1 MEAVK
6 LAALRVSPDLDAG
19 KYTAGAAQIDAAND
33 SIARSSVAAGNAV
46 QQMGPKV
53 SEAGNLVARLSHQ
66 YIDGYGTS
74 AKFQKGLDNLQ
85 RAIETGNIE
94 MAQSEAILE
103 GMYRRLG
110 ILANAEDLAAAGQH
124 QLAAAAA
131 NANAKIAA
139 QEAIAEGAAN
149 GNRRLG
155 DMSKYAAMQQRNLVF
170 QLNDVAVSLA
180 SGMNPLMVFMQQ
192 GSQIATIYGP
202 EEGGVGRALQETGNL
217 ALGLVSKFWPIAGA
231 VAGATAAIAGMT
243 YEINRTSDVTVG
255 FGDTALATWQVISNG
270 IYQWIK
276 PAIEAVAPW
285 FAAAWDWV
293 TGTTRD
299 VGNFIVR
306 EVVGAT
312 DIISTTLASIPD
324 GLVIAFEAGAQ
335 AISDV
340 LTFIAQESI
349 ATVNG
354 LINNINGLSRATG
367 MGDLI
372 STLGDPNKIAPYS
385 KVDLGGAAAVDRMGA
400 RWGDLGKRSDALAQ
414 RDFMGEFF
422 GAVSGQSQANALARL
437 AEDADKAS
445 GSLAAANDN
454 FGAFLDK
461 VNEGQMVFED
471 TRSPLEELGA
481 ELGRLDMML
490 AEGVISWDTYQRAA
504 TQAITNTASTVLGS
518 IGQMTGMLAQA
529 FEDNKALAIA
539 NAVVKGGEAV
549 VSSYAAGSSL
559 GGPIL
564 GAVFAGI
571 AAATTAKQIADIAS
585 SNKDSRSLGGG
596 AAAAAPSIPTAPVA
610 AAGGRSLSVSLHGEY
625 QRTSSVRDLVEQI
638 VEYFGDRDLQLNLS
652 HQ

>member
-19 KYTAGAAQIDAAND
+19 KYVAGAAQVDAAND
-33 SIARSSVAAGNAV
+33 SIARSSMAAGNAV
-46 QQMGPKV
+46 QQVGPKV

-66 YIDGYGTS
+66 YIDGYGTA

-139 QEAIAEGAAN
+139 QEAIFDGAAN
-149 GNRRLG
+149 ANRRLG
-155 DMSKYAAMQQRNLVF
+155 DSTKYAAAQQRNLVF
-170 QLNDVAVSLA
+170 QLNDVVVSLA
-180 SGMNPLMVFMQQ
+180 SGMNPIMVFMQQ
-192 GSQIATIYGP
+192 GSQLATIYGP
-202 EEGGVGRALQETGNL
+202 EEGGLGKALQETGRL
-217 ALGLVSKFWPIAGA
+217 ALGLVTKFWPIAAAVGLSTAA
-231 VAGATAAIAGMT
+231 VAGMTEAINEAS
-243 YEINRTSDVTVG
+243 NVTVT
-255 FGDTALATWQVISNG
+255 FGDTALATWQVISRG
-270 IYQWIK
+270 IYQGLK
-276 PAIEAVAPW
+276 PAIDAVAPW
-285 FAAAWDWV
+285 FESAWGAVKQGSADAV
-293 TGTTRD
+293 
-299 VGNFIVR
+299 NYLVR
-306 EVVGAT
+306 GWMGFMANMEM
-312 DIISTTLASIPD
+312 I
-324 GLVIAFEAGAQ
+324 AGALPHIFEISWQQIYNGAVDLFEQLLGSIWSDINKVLKLLGQ
-335 AISDV
+335 AEV
-340 LTFIAQESI
+340 
-349 ATVNG
+349 
-354 LINNINGLSRATG
+354 
-367 MGDLI
+367 
-372 STLGDPNKIAPYS
+372 
-385 KVDLGGAAAVDRMGA
+385 KVDLSMMKVEEPANGWSGPLLERYNA
-400 RWGDLGKRSDALAQ
+400 RKEQINSTDYAGQ
-414 RDFMGEFF
+414 FF
-422 GAVSGQSQANALARL
+422 GSVSDQAQANAVARI

-445 GSLAAANDN
+445 NSLKAANDN

-461 VNEGQMVFED
+461 VNEGQAVFED

-481 ELGRLDMML
+481 ELGRLDLML

-504 TQAITNTASTVLGS
+504 SQAITNTASTVLGS

-585 SNKDSRSLGGG
+585 STKESRSLAGG
-596 AAAAAPSIPTAPVA
+596 AAATPSIPSAPVA
-610 AAGGRSLSVSLHGEY
+610 AAGGRSLSVTMHGEY
-625 QRTSSVRDLVEQI
+625 QRTSSVRDLIEQI
-638 VEYFGDRDLQLNLS
+638 VEYYGDRDLQLNLS

>member
-19 KYTAGAAQIDAAND
+19 KYVAGAAQVDAAND
-33 SIARSSVAAGNAV
+33 SIARSSMAAGNAV
-46 QQMGPKV
+46 EQVGPKV

-66 YIDGYGTS
+66 YIDGYGTA

-139 QEAIAEGAAN
+139 QEAIAEGAA
-149 GNRRLG
+149 GAQRRLG
-155 DMSKYAAMQQRNLVF
+155 DATKYTAMQQRNLVF

-180 SGMNPLMVFMQQ
+180 SGMNPMMVFMQQ

-202 EEGGVGRALQETGNL
+202 EEGGLGKALQETGNL
-217 ALGLVSKFWPIAGA
+217 ALGLVKKLWPIA
-231 VAGATAAIAGMT
+231 ATAAAAGLTIAGMT
-243 YEINRTSDVTVG
+243 YDINKTSDVIVQ
-255 FGDTALATWQVISNG
+255 FGDTALATWQVIAEGIGSFIAPAIQQIGSWLGQLWDWAAPGLKTFANG
-270 IYQWIK
+270 IIGTFVGSFNAAKETWSVLPQVLGDIVFSTVNAVIGGVESMINQSIK
-276 PAIEAVAPW
+276 LINDFTAGARDGLKAL
-285 FAAAWDWV
+285 
-293 TGTTRD
+293 GLD
-299 VGNFIVR
+299 VGTIG
-306 EVVGAT
+306 EVKFGGVA
-312 DIISTTLASIPD
+312 
-324 GLVIAFEAGAQ
+324 
-335 AISDV
+335 
-340 LTFIAQESI
+340 
-349 ATVNG
+349 N
-354 LINNINGLSRATG
+354 
-367 MGDLI
+367 
-372 STLGDPNKIAPYS
+372 PYA
-385 KVDLGGAAAVDRMGA
+385 GAAASAG
-400 RWGDLGKRSDALAQ
+400 GKAQKAYSDAYGTDFVGGLGEAIGQRAEELALK
-414 RDFMGEFF
+414 RIAEEAEKTS
-422 GAVSGQSQANALARL
+422 GAL
-437 AEDADKAS
+437 K
-445 GSLAAANDN
+445 AANDN

-461 VNEGQMVFED
+461 VNEGQAVFED

-481 ELGRLDMML
+481 ELGRLDLML

-504 TQAITNTASTVLGS
+504 SQAITNTASTVLGS

-585 SNKDSRSLGGG
+585 STKESRSLAGG
-596 AAAAAPSIPTAPVA
+596 AAATPSIPSAPVA
-610 AAGGRSLSVSLHGEY
+610 AAGGRSLSVTMHGEY
-625 QRTSSVRDLVEQI
+625 QRTSSVRDLIEQI
-638 VEYFGDRDLQLNLS
+638 VEYYGDRDLQLNLS